1 MRPVSPIFG
10 TPGSYQFV
18 LDNRPGEGNT
28 SKMGPVDIA
37 SLVPLRTSNAV
48 KTELAPSF
56 PLSPAAKALR
66 VLLLQPLYPPEA
78 VWASIKAEQ
87 GYLPPMGTISVY
99 AWLHHRGYNVEHIDT
114 QFGDVTEASLTAAL
128 RKGRYDV
135 VALPVFTPLVDYACS
150 TARLVRR
157 VLPSCKIVFGGIH
170 VTTLPEPTMRQ
181 CPECDFIIR
190 HEAEY
195 SFDELLSAYADG
207 RDWTGIPGLVYR
219 GEGGRLVVNPQR
231 PFIGDLDSLPREFYA
246 DIDLKKYRP
255 HATQY
260 VRLPSIPILTQRGCP
275 YSCSYCEAGLILG
288 KKVRFFSPARIVSEI
303 KFLIREKGI
312 RDVYFQDST
321 FTINKKWTMEL
332 MELMIRE
339 KLDLTWTCNT
349 RADRIDPELL
359 GAMYAA
365 GGRQLQMGI
374 ESGNQAS
381 LDLVKK
387 GLKVEQ
393 QTQGVRWA
401 HDAGFRCF
409 LSYILCLPGETPEM
423 VRNTIDYAKTLGAQ
437 TAIFFLPVPYPGS
450 DLFES
455 CKKDGGLRET
465 ASWSDFLTLDFDDP
479 VYVNPLIGVEGMRY
493 WYKRAFI
500 EYYSTPR
507 VLWRNLT
514 SIRTA
519 EDVGRLGRGVR
530 IMGHSISHGLSGFL
544 RYQYRGYHGQ
554 AAPLID

>member
-1 MRPVSPIFG
+1 MNFIDQKPV
-10 TPGSYQFV
+10 V
-18 LDNRPGEGNT
+18 N
-28 SKMGPVDIA
+28 DISA
-37 SLVPLRTSNAV
+37 LVPLHTSNAV
-48 KTELAPSF
+48 KTEFAPTF
-56 PLSPAAKALR
+56 ALTAQAKALR

-78 VWASIKAEQ
+78 IWASIKAEQ

-99 AWLHHRGYNVEHIDT
+99 AWLRHRGYQVEHIDT
-114 QFGDVTEASLTAAL
+114 QFGDVTEASLTTRL
-128 RKGRYDV
+128 REARYDV
-135 VALPVFTPLVDYACS
+135 VALPVFTPLVDYACN
-150 TARLVRR
+150 TARLIRS

-170 VTTLPEPTMRQ
+170 VTTLPEETMRQ

-195 SFDELLSAYADG
+195 SFDEFLSAYANGDH
-207 RDWTGIPGLVYR
+207 DWRKIRGLVYR
-219 GEGGRLVVNPQR
+219 DESAKVVVNPQR
-231 PFIGDLDSLPREFYA
+231 PFIGDLDSLPRAFYS
-246 DIDLKKYRP
+246 DLDLKPYRP

-288 KKVRFFSPARIVSEI
+288 KKVRFFSPQRILEEI
-303 KFLIREKGI
+303 KILTREKGI

-321 FTINKKWTMEL
+321 FTIRKSWTMEL

-349 RADRIDPELL
+349 RADRIDQELL
-359 GAMYAA
+359 EAMYQA

-387 GLKVEQ
+387 GLTVEQ
-393 QTQGVRWA
+393 QTQGVQWA

-409 LSYILCLPGETPEM
+409 LSYILCLPGETPDM
-423 VRNTIDYAKTLGAQ
+423 VRNTIEYSKTLAAQ

-455 CKKDGGLRET
+455 CKKSGGLRET
-465 ASWSDFLTLDFDDP
+465 ASWSDFLTLDFDNP
-479 VYVNPLIGVEGMRY
+479 VYVNPLFGVEGMRY

-500 EYYSTPR
+500 DYYTSPR
-507 VLWRNLT
+507 VLWRNVK
-514 SIRTA
+514 SISTI
-519 EDVGRLGRGVR
+519 EDVGRLSRGVR
-530 IMGHSISHGLSGFL
+530 IMSHSIAHGLSGFL
-544 RYQYRGYHGQ
+544 RFQYRGFHGQ